1 MAWIQ
6 TSDDDPLFHVG
17 GRPFRVTETLVAVQV
32 CAWVAFAIAS
42 APALGVG
49 GLWFHLFALSTGQV
63 THHGWVWQLL
73 TYPFV
78 NAITPLFILDALML
92 FFFGRVVERA
102 IGRRPFLLLFAG
114 LTVVPALMLCGI
126 GLATGRDL
134 PFFGSMNIE
143 FALFI
148 AFALLYPEAPML
160 LFGVQAKWMAVGFAA
175 VTSLVYVARGEWIEL
190 LMLWAAIGVAFLAIR
205 FPVVGEWLNDLREKQ
220 ERAKAEKERAKAV
233 AVVAQKKAAE
243 TRRNQSIDPILEKIS
258 KSGMQSLTREERAV
272 LEEARKELLRR
283 DGSK

>member
-1 MAWIQ
+1 
-6 TSDDDPLFHVG
+6 
-17 GRPFRVTETLVAVQV
+17 
-32 CAWVAFAIAS
+32 
-42 APALGVG
+42 
-49 GLWFHLFALSTGQV
+49 
-63 THHGWVWQLL
+63 
-73 TYPFV
+73 
-78 NAITPLFILDALML
+78 
-92 FFFGRVVERA
+92 
-102 IGRRPFLLLFAG
+102 
-114 LTVVPALMLCGI
+114 
-126 GLATGRDL
+126 
-134 PFFGSMNIE
+134 
-143 FALFI
+143 
-148 AFALLYPEAPML
+148 
-160 LFGVQAKWMAVGFAA
+160 